1 MNRAVLRHVMIA
13 AAVVALPLY
22 ALPFRGTALPA
33 QEWRTLEASRS
44 LEASGKSDTLH
55 VKLAYVVGNLAL
67 GAAKAGLLY
76 DLDVRYDADERRVK
90 YSYDPTARLL
100 TVGGDSGFAKAF
112 TLNRGHGGSDGKGP
126 APSLALNV
134 ASGIPL
140 DLSLSFSAADALLDM
155 SGLDVS
161 RLSVEAAA
169 SDGRLT
175 FGAPNPAR
183 LANAELRATAAGLEV
198 KQLGNAR
205 ADTIHAKAT
214 IGHIE
219 LDLGGD
225 WSGSTA
231 LDLDAVLGVIT
242 VRVPSDVGVKVDAS
256 TTLGTIETP
265 GFTSRDG
272 ALYSDNWASAK
283 RSVTIG
289 GRAVFARLEV
299 RRSD

>member
-1 MNRAVLRHVMIA
+1 MSRSSLRRIA
-13 AAVVALPLY
+13 LAAVIGAIPLC
-22 ALPFRGTALPA
+22 GTALPA

-44 LEASGKSDTLH
+44 LAASGKNDTLR
-55 VKLAYVVGNLAL
+55 VRLAYVVGNLAV

-76 DLDVRYDADERRVK
+76 DLDVRYDANERRVK
-90 YSYDPTARLL
+90 YSYDPSARLL
-100 TVGGDSGFAKAF
+100 TVGGDSGFASTF
-112 TLNRGHGGSDGKGP
+112 TLDRGHGGSDEKGP
-126 APSLALNV
+126 SPSLALKV
-134 ASGIPL
+134 ASGVPL
-140 DLSLSFSAADALLDM
+140 DLSLRFSAADAALDM
-155 SGLDVS
+155 SRLDVS

-169 SDGRLT
+169 SDGRVT
-175 FGAPNPAR
+175 FGAPNPSR

-198 KQLGNAR
+198 NQLGNAR
-205 ADTIHAKAT
+205 ADTVRAKAT

-219 LDLGGD
+219 LDMGGD
-225 WSGSTA
+225 WSGRTA

-242 VRVPSDVGVKVDAS
+242 VRIPSDVGVRVDVS

-272 ALYSDNWASAK
+272 AWYSDNWESAK

-299 RRSD
+299 RRSQ